1 MRKTTT
7 TGWPLIHGARRRKA
21 RAEAVAAETAR
32 MVAAAIG
39 GGVDGQ
45 RTSCYL
51 RLVSVCS
58 FTTEASLHSL
68 FLHNNGS
75 SRAVEAHQPSNS
87 RPSKAEH
94 ESWWR
99 REHSKGETKFQ
110 KTTSEKAST
119 PVGDSGSHCSSL
131 SHCRNLLPH
140 QMRTSHIN
148 KEQLSLNEVVVLKS
162 QKL

>member
-1 MRKTTT
+1 MRKTATA
-7 TGWPLIHGARRRKA
+7 GWPWIRGARRRKA

-58 FTTEASLHSL
+58 FTTEASLHSVL
-68 FLHNNGS
+68 LHNNGS
-75 SRAVEAHQPSNS
+75 SRAAEAHQPSNS

-94 ESWWR
+94 ESLVAQR
-99 REHSKGETKFQ
+99 TQKG
-110 KTTSEKAST
+110 
-119 PVGDSGSHCSSL
+119 GDRIPENDL
-131 SHCRNLLPH
+131 
-140 QMRTSHIN
+140 
-148 KEQLSLNEVVVLKS
+148 
-162 QKL
+162 